1 VRYNRDKR
9 CLPRM
14 ISAPVQTKVQIHFI
28 NRCKEPQVH
37 CIKLCCNP
45 NRLCEC
51 VDRHRTEVGDD
62 HRVPF

>member
-1 VRYNRDKR
+1 
-9 CLPRM
+9 M